1 MRLEQLFKQIERF
14 MSENTVSDNRA
25 TVSTLLD
32 ILTIFSRN
40 DIKQELLKELDRH
53 SNVLSQI
60 SQTQGVDTVQLKSLL
75 IDLETISN
83 DLYASSGKIGL
94 DLMQS
99 ELFKS
104 ISQRSSIPGGT
115 CAFDLPEYHYWLQQ
129 SEKQRQYD
137 LEQWFKPFE
146 TIQNAISIILQFIR
160 ESTDASMETAD
171 SGFFQQSLDHTQ
183 PFQLLRVGIDR
194 SSPYF
199 AEISGG
205 KHRFTVRFM
214 EADTTNRPSQ
224 TDKDIQFSLTRC
236 MF

>member
-14 MSENTVSDNRA
+14 MSGNTVSDNRA
-25 TVSTLLD
+25 TISTLLD

-99 ELFKS
+99 KLFKS

>member
-1 MRLEQLFKQIERF
+1 
-14 MSENTVSDNRA
+14 MSGKTVSDNRA

-60 SQTQGVDTVQLKSLL
+60 SQTKGVDTDQLENLL
-75 IDLETISN
+75 LKLETIST

-129 SEKQRQYD
+129 PEKKRQYD
-137 LEQWFKPFE
+137 LEQWLKPFE
-146 TIQNAISIILQFIR
+146 TIQSALSIILQFIR
-160 ESTDASMETAD
+160 QSTDASMETAG

-194 SSPYF
+194 ESPFF

-214 EADTTNRPSQ
+214 EADTTNRPTQTSQ
-224 TDKDIQFSLTRC
+224 DIPFSLTRC
-236 MF
+236 LF